1 MLTCRAHCL
10 IVLLLAVGAPGCSSR
25 ESKLAEK
32 LTLLREAVI
41 STTVTTMTDILQLLL
56 LLAALLL
63 LVLLLQLQLVVM
75 LKVIG
80 SSVFK
85 RPVCFDNVV
94 LCARSCSMT
103 ALVSYRLNSSGT
115 AMLCK
120 QGASLHSDWP
130 DHSVHVSFAV
140 EFMICS

>member
-1 MLTCRAHCL
+1 M
-10 IVLLLAVGAPGCSSR
+10 LLLAVEALGYSSR
-25 ESKLAEK
+25 GSKLAEK

-56 LLAALLL
+56 LLAALLP
-63 LVLLLQLQLVVM
+63 LVPLLQLVVL

-85 RPVCFDNVV
+85 RPVCFDDVV

-115 AMLCK
+115 VMLCK
-120 QGASLHSDWP
+120 QGASLHTVWLER
-130 DHSVHVSFAV
+130 SVHVNIAV
-140 EFMICS
+140 GQTHDCS